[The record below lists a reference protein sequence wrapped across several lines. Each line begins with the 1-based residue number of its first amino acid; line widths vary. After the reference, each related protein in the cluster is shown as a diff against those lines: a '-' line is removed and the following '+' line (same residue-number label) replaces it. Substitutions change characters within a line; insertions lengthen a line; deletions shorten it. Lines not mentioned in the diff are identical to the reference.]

1 MAKFEEQ
8 MANIESLLKQ
18 ILTNQESDQAE
29 DQGEYEDG
37 GKTCP
42 TCGHEMNGEG
52 PRGKMIVMV
61 SKKKLKPGQM
71 PEMPSILKDILGAMT
86 KREK

>member
-8 MANIESLLKQ
+8 ISNIESLLKQ
-18 ILTNQESDQAE
+18 ILSNQQADQAE
-29 DQGEYEDG
+29 DQGESED
-37 GKTCP
+37 TVCP

-52 PRGKMIVMV
+52 HGKMVVMV

-86 KREK
+86 NGK